1 MDENEKYDNTLRV
14 LNEFGQAVVDRFK
27 EKFEAAGHVASGQL
41 TDNINYSLDSHGTD
55 IDVNLEIA
63 DYFYWAEEY
72 GRQPGSMPPVD
83 RIKEWIE
90 TKGIP
95 VEKTLDSFA
104 WAIAKKIARDGNV
117 AYRNGG
123 EHILEQV
130 VAECIAEFEPK
141 LNAALSEDWGEYSIK
156 VLDKINNMIKI

>member
-1 MDENEKYDNTLRV
+1 MEEESYEKTLEV
-14 LNEFGQAVVDRFK
+14 LNEFGNAVVEKYKERF
-27 EKFEAAGHVASGQL
+27 ESAGHVATGQL
-41 TDNINYSLDSHGTD
+41 TNNIKYSLDSRGTD
-55 IDVNLEIA
+55 INVNLEIA
-63 DYFYWAEEY
+63 DYYYYAEEY
-72 GRQPGSMPPVD
+72 GRKPGKMPPVD

-123 EHILEQV
+123 EHILETV
-130 VAECIAEFEPK
+130 VAECIADYEEK
-141 LNAALSEDWGEYSIK
+141 LNEALSEDWGEYSIK
-156 VLDKINNMIKI
+156 VLDTINNMIKI